1 MRKAFLKISQLA
13 KETIMK
19 EALGSH
25 ISQMFENFVMQ
36 IVLLLSCYQQLNLGQ
51 DWLTRMFA
59 NQFEIRLGWA
69 PTEVCQ
75 NFLSKDKVDSWS
87 HFGNGFAHYLII
99 CFILYCPDLK
109 LQLFWRHSRDKVKI
123 NKDST
128 HNAETQT

>member
-13 KETIMK
+13 KKNQYEGS
-19 EALGSH
+19 LGNH

-36 IVLLLSCYQQLNLGQ
+36 IVLLLSCYKQLNLGQ
-51 DWLTRMFA
+51 DWLTRMFT

-69 PTEVCQ
+69 STEVCQ
-75 NFLSKDKVDSWS
+75 NFLFKDKVDSWP
-87 HFGNGFAHYLII
+87 HFDNGFAHYLII
-99 CFILYCPDLK
+99 CFILYGPNLK